1 LQPASI
7 DLRLGNRFLIFDKAN
22 FSAIDVRKPLDNFMK
37 ETSIGGDKPFILH
50 PGEFA
55 LGVIH
60 EWVGVGHD
68 MVGRLEGKSSL
79 GRLGLIVH
87 ATAGFLDP
95 GNCLHM
101 TLELHNLGNL
111 PIMLY
116 HMMPIAQLAFMPLS
130 SACEIPY
137 GDARRRAGL
146 PSRTTNRATAGAR
159 RNGREEG
166 GPAPV
171 AETPIASPATPA
183 MACAHHSRLS
193 VPSRKVATRLS

>member
-1 LQPASI
+1 MILSDKDIKKAWREKRIIIEPFEEALLQPASI

-137 GDARRRAGL
+137 GDARRSSKYFNDHL
-146 PSRTTNRATAGAR
+146 PQASQMY
-159 RNGREEG
+159 RNFTQSQFK
-166 GPAPV
+166 PP
-171 AETPIASPATPA
+171 
-183 MACAHHSRLS
+183 
-193 VPSRKVATRLS
+193 PSLNS